1 MVGECMTLIFRVND
15 DAIFGETSF
24 SAQIDQVVDWTA
36 KQLPSVSSITSVFR
50 ITPEFTKE
58 AVLTKL
64 VPSQG
69 TLEPKFDPYIQEYSL
84 QVGPEVEQILFEL
97 EAADGGTAKSKQKK
111 FRKTRFYDTVY
122 YYCYIFR

>member
-1 MVGECMTLIFRVND
+1 M
-15 DAIFGETSF
+15 
-24 SAQIDQVVDWTA
+24 VDWTA
-36 KQLPSVSSITSVFR
+36 KQLPSVSSLTSVFR

-69 TLEPKFDPYIQEYSL
+69 TLEPEFDPYIQEYSL

-97 EAADGGTAKSKQKK
+97 EAADGGNCKSKQKE
-111 FRKTRFYDTVY
+111 FRKTKVLRHSLLLLLHLQ
-122 YYCYIFR
+122 IKRIKANIQ